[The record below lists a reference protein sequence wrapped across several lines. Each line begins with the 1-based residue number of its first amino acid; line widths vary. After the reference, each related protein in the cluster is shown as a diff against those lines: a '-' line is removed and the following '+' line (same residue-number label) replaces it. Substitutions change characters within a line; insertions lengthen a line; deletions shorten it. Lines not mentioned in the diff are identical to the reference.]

1 MKYSKPY
8 QYLEQNVGI
17 SHNSLCSL
25 SVSLSSTEDLAVP
38 NGLTEHVCAV
48 ASPAGFLC
56 SPINVT
62 NP

>member
-1 MKYSKPY
+1 M
-8 QYLEQNVGI
+8 EQNVGI

-48 ASPAGFLC
+48 
-56 SPINVT
+56 VT
-62 NP
+62 TQQDSCVAQ